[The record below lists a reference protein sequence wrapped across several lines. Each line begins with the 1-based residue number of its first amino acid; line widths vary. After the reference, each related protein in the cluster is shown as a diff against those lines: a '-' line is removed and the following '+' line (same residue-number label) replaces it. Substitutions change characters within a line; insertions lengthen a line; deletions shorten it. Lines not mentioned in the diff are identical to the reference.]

1 MNTVKFILAII
12 AITISN
18 SLWAYDFYAV
28 NDGDTIYYNITS
40 DTLPYTVEVT
50 YKALYDSTSYSGAI
64 SIPSLV
70 NYDTKTYVVT
80 RIGDCAFLKNKNLT
94 SIILS
99 DSILNIGMSAFRN
112 CLFLTAI
119 TFSNFLETIESSAF
133 YGCDALLS
141 INIPASLK
149 SIGEEVFVYCDKIQS
164 ITVDANSLY
173 FKSMDDILYDYD
185 VKNLILCASA
195 KTGTVIVPNTVSC
208 INDYAFLLC
217 RGLTS
222 IIFPLSLKTIGKFA
236 LAFCTGLTHL
246 TIPDSVTTIG
256 LGALTLDTNITTVN
270 FNAINCNAPL
280 LFGRDNKLKNIIF
293 GDCVNTIPVGLCV
306 MCEFLTSVSFPNS
319 VRVIGMGAF
328 SSCTGLTSIDI
339 PDSVIVIGDGAFS
352 DCSNLRSITIGVSI
366 DSIGSYVFKNYK
378 ALKEITIKAETP
390 PYIHEFTFF
399 GGSPYF
405 NIYVPCGS
413 VDLYRSATNWSF
425 YQNIIGLM
433 PYDLQITPNDPVMGS
448 IRYIQKQCENDTV
461 IVQAMAKPNY
471 HFVCWNDNITD
482 NPRTLLLFQDTA
494 LTAIFAIDTHKLT
507 VLSNDTN
514 RGSVSGSGFYT
525 HYDSVVI
532 TATPK
537 SKYEFVKWSDNNTNN
552 PRTLYITQDMV
563 ITAVFA
569 LKNSIKENQKDESI
583 NIYPNPVQDILY
595 IDNGEQ
601 IINKVEIYDISGKLI
616 KCIPVNNTKM
626 MLPMDD
632 LCKGI
637 YFLSVYTMQ
646 TKEVRKIRKE

>member
-28 NDGDTIYYNITS
+28 NDDDTIYYNITS

-50 YKALYDSTSYSGAI
+50 YKALYDSTSYSGAV

-119 TFSNFLETIESSAF
+119 TFSNSLETIESFAF

-141 INIPASLK
+141 ITIPASLK
-149 SIGEEVFVYCDKIQS
+149 SIGREAFMFCGKLQS
-164 ITVDANSLY
+164 ITVDTNSLY
-173 FKSMDDILYDYD
+173 FKSIDGILYDYD
-185 VKNLILCASA
+185 IRNLILCGSA
-195 KTGTVIVPNTVSC
+195 KTGTVTIPNTVSC
-208 INDYAFLLC
+208 INEYAFYLC

-222 IIFPLSLKTIGKFA
+222 IVLPLSLKDIGKFA
-236 LAFCTGLTHL
+236 IANCTGLTQI
-246 TIPDSVTTIG
+246 TIPDSVLNIG
-256 LGALTLDTNITTVN
+256 IAAFTGDTNIKTLYFNAVNCNRPLFLETNNRITNVFLGENVIRIPGAFCANCQLLTTV
-270 FNAINCNAPL
+270 
-280 LFGRDNKLKNIIF
+280 
-293 GDCVNTIPVGLCV
+293 TIPK
-306 MCEFLTSVSFPNS
+306 SVKF
-319 VRVIGMGAF
+319 IGGYAF

-339 PDSVIVIGDGAFS
+339 PDSVIVIGNGAFA
-352 DCSNLRSITIGVSI
+352 DCINLRSVTIGVSV
-366 DSIGSYVFKNYK
+366 DSIEDNAFSEDK
-378 ALKEITIKAETP
+378 AIKEIIIKAETP
-390 PYIHEFTFF
+390 PHTQDFTFYRM
-399 GGSPYF
+399 SSDVS
-405 NIYVPCGS
+405 IYVPCGS
-413 VDLYRSATNWSF
+413 TDLYRSDANWSY

-433 PYDLQITPNDPVMGS
+433 PYDLQITPNDPMMGS
-448 IRYIQKQCENDTV
+448 IKYIQKKCENDTV
-461 IVQAMAKPNY
+461 IIQALAKPYY
-471 HFVCWNDNITD
+471 HFVCWNDNNTD
-482 NPRTLLLFQDTA
+482 NPRTLILFQDTA

-569 LKNSIKENQKDESI
+569 LKNSIKENQKDESV